1 MIVFYLINDEYI
13 KKTEIFVLE
22 IVVNI
27 ISFVCL
33 STSYIYWRVIKIQ
46 FITIN
51 YFKNT
56 HGNDRHQAA
65 NLHPQQ
71 RGNL

>member
-33 STSYIYWRVIKIQ
+33 STSYIY
-46 FITIN
+46 
-51 YFKNT
+51 
-56 HGNDRHQAA
+56 
-65 NLHPQQ
+65 
-71 RGNL
+71 